1 MAWIAIHIVTQ
12 NGITLTRG
20 NGRWGHGVDVTLVV
34 VKVLLIVEV
43 TVLIVVTAGLVE
55 MTVI

>member
-1 MAWIAIHIVTQ
+1 MELHSPGVMGGGKTV
-12 NGITLTRG
+12 
-20 NGRWGHGVDVTLVV
+20 GHGVDVTLVV

-43 TVLIVVTAGLVE
+43 TVLVVVTAGLVE